1 MQISVL
7 NKRYNIATDRYDNHA
22 PVNAA
27 LNDLAI
33 AYYQT
38 AYELFEAH
46 QFDLPAP

>member
-1 MQISVL
+1 MQKSLL

-27 LNDLAI
+27 PTDLAI

-38 AYELFEAH
+38 AYEPIKAH
-46 QFDLPAP
+46 QFDLPAS